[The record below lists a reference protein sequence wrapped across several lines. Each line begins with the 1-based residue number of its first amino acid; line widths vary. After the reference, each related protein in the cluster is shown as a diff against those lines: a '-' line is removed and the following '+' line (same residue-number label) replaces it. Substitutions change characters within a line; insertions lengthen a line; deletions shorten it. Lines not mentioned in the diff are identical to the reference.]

1 MFKAEIYQF
10 LGCSS
15 HGLNS
20 QEIFLSCQLS
30 SAALHGS
37 SFHYATV
44 YISDLVEY
52 IILIPKRKI
61 PPDIRMFFRF
71 MGSPAQKN
79 QDTAA
84 A

>member
-1 MFKAEIYQF
+1 MSDIYNI

-20 QEIFLSCQLS
+20 QERFLSLQLI
-30 SAALHGS
+30 SATLHGS
-37 SFHYATV
+37 SFHSAAV
-44 YISDLVEY
+44 YIFYSVEY
-52 IILIPKRKI
+52 IIILPKRNI
-61 PPDIRMFFRF
+61 NLDIINLFGF